1 MANMEPKVDYS
12 KRSTRYNKLY
22 PENEELYSWLRKEM
36 PEEIIEPKR
45 PIIDPHHHLWDR
57 RGSTKRWRQQVYLLP
72 EILEDVYD
80 GHNVVATVFVQ
91 AGAFLYKQSTPPEF
105 QGLGEVEFCQG
116 IAAMTSSQIYGNTRI
131 NCGIQGSVD
140 LTHPNCENVLKA
152 MMGSRNFRG
161 VRGYMPNRNDD
172 YNDDFKH
179 GMRILEKYDLVLD
192 RWDENVANIPQL
204 TRLAKEFPNVR
215 IVLDHL
221 GGAVGPNLSP
231 VEVEQWKKDIT
242 EIGKCENVYCKVGGI
257 QMVVNGFGLHER
269 DTPIGSEELAELTFP
284 WYSHVI
290 DSFGPSRCMFESNFP
305 VDKDSV
311 SYRTLW
317 NMFKRIANMKQLSE
331 SEKQDIFHNTAMNVY
346 KLHIGLDSVPPLA
359 RM

>member
-1 MANMEPKVDYS
+1 M
-12 KRSTRYNKLY
+12 
-22 PENEELYSWLRKEM
+22 
-36 PEEIIEPKR
+36 
-45 PIIDPHHHLWDR
+45 
-57 RGSTKRWRQQVYLLP
+57 
-72 EILEDVYD
+72 
-80 GHNVVATVFVQ
+80 ATVFVQ

-172 YNDDFKH
+172 YNDDFKR

-192 RWDENVANIPQL
+192 RWDENVENIPQL

-242 EIGKCENVYCKVGGI
+242 EIGKRAKNLAPYGPDHTCVISTTLIPLRGRLR
-257 QMVVNGFGLHER
+257 GFDFLATELKEKFIER
-269 DTPIGSEELAELTFP
+269 ISSLCSPILGAGRYEPLFP
-284 WYSHVI
+284 SNI
-290 DSFGPSRCMFESNFP
+290 MGPDGE
-305 VDKDSV
+305 
-311 SYRTLW
+311 
-317 NMFKRIANMKQLSE
+317 
-331 SEKQDIFHNTAMNVY
+331 
-346 KLHIGLDSVPPLA
+346 G
-359 RM
+359 

>member
-1 MANMEPKVDYS
+1 MERLDVDSMIQIYNIKRQSYKKNLRFITRKNYNTTNNMANMEPKVDYS
-12 KRSTRYNKLY
+12 KRPTRYNKLY

-36 PEEIIEPKR
+36 PEEIIEPER

-161 VRGYMPNRNDD
+161 VRGYISAEKCVHSLKSPN
-172 YNDDFKH
+172 
-179 GMRILEKYDLVLD
+179 
-192 RWDENVANIPQL
+192 A
-204 TRLAKEFPNVR
+204 
-215 IVLDHL
+215 
-221 GGAVGPNLSP
+221 
-231 VEVEQWKKDIT
+231 
-242 EIGKCENVYCKVGGI
+242 
-257 QMVVNGFGLHER
+257 
-269 DTPIGSEELAELTFP
+269 
-284 WYSHVI
+284 
-290 DSFGPSRCMFESNFP
+290 
-305 VDKDSV
+305 
-311 SYRTLW
+311 
-317 NMFKRIANMKQLSE
+317 
-331 SEKQDIFHNTAMNVY
+331 
-346 KLHIGLDSVPPLA
+346 
-359 RM
+359 